1 MILPRRPFLALI
13 AAAFVA
19 AAAAV
24 PSARPAAA
32 AEPASPAEIAAAE
45 AYLNGIK
52 TLEAKFIQGLPDGSV
67 MTGTF
72 YLSRPGRLRFS
83 YDPPVDD
90 FIVADGRFLFYW
102 DARLKQQSN
111 APIGSTLADFILR
124 DSVAFSGDVKLVKAE
139 TDSGLLRITLTPAE
153 DAALGRL
160 TLVFTQSPLALRQ
173 WQVVDAQGSMTEVTL
188 NGLRTGQT
196 LAADLFRF
204 RDPSKKKDDL
214 DY

>member
-1 MILPRRPFLALI
+1 MILARRPLLALL
-13 AAAFVA
+13 AAAGFA
-19 AAAAV
+19 LAL
-24 PSARPAAA
+24 PSAPALAA
-32 AEPASPAEIAAAE
+32 AEAASPAEIQAAE

-52 TLEAKFIQGLPDGSV
+52 TLQAQFIQGLPDGQV

-72 YLSRPGRLRFS
+72 HLSRPGRLRFT
-83 YDPPVDD
+83 YDPPIGD

-102 DARLKQQSN
+102 DDRLKQQSN

-124 DSVAFSGDVKLVKAE
+124 DEIAFSGDVKLVEAVRE
-139 TDSGLLRITLTPAE
+139 SGLLRLTLTPAE

-173 WQVVDAQGSMTEVTL
+173 WQVVDAQGAVTEVTL
-188 NGLRTGQT
+188 NGLRTGET

-204 RDPSKKKDDL
+204 REPGGKKDDI